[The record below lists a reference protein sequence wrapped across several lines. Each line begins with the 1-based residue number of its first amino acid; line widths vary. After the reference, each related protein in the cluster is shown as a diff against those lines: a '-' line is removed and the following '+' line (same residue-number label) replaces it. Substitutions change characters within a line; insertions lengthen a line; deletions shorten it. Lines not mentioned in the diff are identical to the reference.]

1 MSKRKT
7 LIFSILLP
15 FSAFI
20 FSAIYYPVMAT
31 TYGQGD
37 YGYCPY
43 SASSTGC
50 DISISNNGFTLF
62 LNVTPS
68 PAGSCTIQDD
78 QVSVSTYDPNGY
90 TLTLAN
96 EATNTSMLANDGSS
110 NSIPASSGTP
120 TTPQPLVD
128 NWGYRV
134 DGWSNFGAGPTTAE
148 TDGPSSNSIT
158 FAGTQPSSGTADVI
172 AQTSSLTSTTTTTV
186 WYGIC
191 LDNNLSVPSGSY
203 SSTVEYTATAN

>member
-1 MSKRKT
+1 MVKRKT
-7 LIFSILLP
+7 LLIIILLP
-15 FSAFI
+15 LLI
-20 FSAIYYPVMAT
+20 VTLTAIYYPVMAI

-43 SASSTGC
+43 SSSSTSC

-68 PAGSCTIQDD
+68 AGGSCTIQND
-78 QVSVSTYDPNGY
+78 QVTVSTYDPNGY

-96 EATNTSMLANDGSS
+96 EATNTAMLANDGSS
-110 NSIPASSGTP
+110 NSVPASSGTP
-120 TTPQPLVD
+120 ASPIPLLD
-128 NWGYRV
+128 SWGYRV
-134 DGWSNFGAGPTTAE
+134 DNWSNFGAGPTTAAINS
-148 TDGPSSNSIT
+148 PSNSSIT
-158 FAGTQPSSGTADVI
+158 FAGTQPSNGTADVI
-172 AQTSSLTSTTTTTV
+172 AQTSTLNSTVTSTV

-191 LDNNLSVPSGSY
+191 LDNNLNITSGSY